1 MLKLGSIGNLEQ
13 GTTWDGK
20 DQRDVYQLFISY
32 DSGKLVGLQVQYMDK
47 ESSSLLL
54 SDVYGIMS
62 GSNFRAIKFDY
73 PSEYITW
80 LKIEGT
86 FSNGVVRLAM
96 KTNLGKCFGP
106 FPFKSNYEM
115 NDEMLATGYYL
126 GEENQ
131 FGGFYGTADK
141 LHGLRSLGVYV
152 KPVSS
157 LDAALAEK
165 SSHVAGEEALK
176 IEWL

>member
-32 DSGKLVGLQVQYMDK
+32 DSGNLVGLQ
-47 ESSSLLL
+47 
-54 SDVYGIMS
+54 
-62 GSNFRAIKFDY
+62 IKFDY